1 MGAGA
6 SASQVREHVE
16 GLGNAYQPYGTTLE
30 DNGVDGALVEE
41 LAHDDRAG
49 VNATFDDLGITNK
62 LHRRKLLQAARAQH
76 GVQPDR
82 PRSGSSIGSV
92 EGPAI
97 AVAED
102 LLADAAA
109 VVAAAAPAVAEAAPA
124 VAAVAVDAA
133 PAPRSRSNSH
143 ATPRTP
149 TTATWTVNLA
159 WEGPVDLDLAAAVCG
174 ERGTFLSLVYYA
186 NTEAMNRGV
195 VHSGDANGGQGQSQ
209 ETIVV
214 RPAALDP
221 RATAIVLFA
230 RVHDDGASLG
240 QVTSAAV
247 NLTGTDVTVQPLAHH
262 ATARAAVV
270 CRMFRDRPRAP
281 FCVETLDAPFDDSDL
296 ASLVPRCQNLLRDVV
311 DVSANADCKLVLL
324 DKGGLLPVEGT
335 HFKLG
340 LGWDPAEEGAPMDL
354 DVGCVLLDK
363 DGIYNNFVYFHQ
375 QSAPGV
381 EHSGDNRT
389 GFGDGDDEW
398 LRFSLNDLDP
408 AVETIS
414 IAISAYSGSFMA
426 VKNAFCRLVDEDR
439 GVEVARWEL
448 SGMFEETSLVVC
460 KLYRDAGWWKV
471 FVIGEPIG
479 GRSIVDFFFT
489 DTYGPMAELREQF
502 KRVARIAY
510 SDAQFFKVCAERE
523 GYGQLSVKKD

>member
-16 GLGNAYQPYGTTLE
+16 GLGNAYQTYGPSLE
-30 DNGVDGALVEE
+30 DNGVDGALVGE
-41 LAHDDRAG
+41 LAHDDRDG

-62 LHRRKLLQAARAQH
+62 LHRRKLLQAARTQH
-76 GVQPDR
+76 GVQVDR
-82 PRSGSSIGSV
+82 PRSNSSIGSV
-92 EGPAI
+92 DRPAV

-102 LLADAAA
+102 LLA
-109 VVAAAAPAVAEAAPA
+109 EAAPLPLGAA
-124 VAAVAVDAA
+124 VAAVAVDAVD
-133 PAPRSRSNSH
+133 PAPRSRSNSR

-149 TTATWTVNLA
+149 TTATWTINLA
-159 WEGPVDLDLAAAVCG
+159 WEGPVDLDLAAAIFG

-195 VHSGDANGGQGQSQ
+195 VHSGDAKGSAGGQSQ
-209 ETIVV
+209 ETVVV

-221 RATAIVLFA
+221 RATAIVFFA
-230 RVHDDGASLG
+230 RVHDDDASLG

-247 NLTGTDVTVQPLAHH
+247 NLTGPDVTVQPLAHH

-270 CRMFRDRPRAP
+270 CRMFRERPRAP
-281 FCVETLDAPFDDSDL
+281 FCVETLDVHFDSSDL

-340 LGWDPAEEGAPMDL
+340 LGWDPAEKGAPMDL

-398 LRFSLNDLDP
+398 LRFSLNDMDP

-414 IAISAYSGSFMA
+414 IVISAYSGSFMA
-426 VKNAFCRLVDEDR
+426 VKNAFCRLVDEDT
-439 GVEVARWEL
+439 GVEIARWEL
-448 SGMFEETSLVVC
+448 SAMFEETSLVVC

-489 DTYGPMAELREQF
+489 DTYGDMSELREQF
-502 KRVARIAY
+502 KRVARIEY
-510 SDAQFFKVCAERE
+510 SDAQFFKVCAERQ
-523 GYGQLSVKKD
+523 GFGQLSVKKDG